1 MSCENDSKVKSLIMS
16 KTYWLLC
23 MCFML
28 IGLTFGSIGRA
39 HAQQIS
45 AEEYI
50 ERYKD
55 VAIAFMD
62 EHGCPASIILAVAMH
77 ESAHGN
83 SRIAR
88 YLNNHFGIKGK
99 NNSTEIRSAYKGYDS
114 VADSYRDFIDFLK
127 RRKATRQLF
136 DQYQANEYQ
145 QWARGIAR
153 AGYAQSSSWSARVIG
168 MIQKY
173 NLHEFDRVDASTA
186 PARRNSALVEQEEQ
200 ETYVVK
206 KGDTLSAIARKYD
219 TTVKAIQQQNGLS
232 GSRLQ
237 IGQQLFL

>member
-1 MSCENDSKVKSLIMS
+1 MRKI
-16 KTYWLLC
+16 YWLLC
-23 MCFML
+23 MCCML
-28 IGLTFGSIGRA
+28 VGLTLGSARRTY
-39 HAQQIS
+39 AQQIS
-45 AEEYI
+45 ASEYI

-55 VAIAFMD
+55 VAIAFME

-83 SRIAR
+83 SRVAR

-114 VADSYRDFIDFLK
+114 VEDSYQDFIDFLK
-127 RRKATRQLF
+127 RRKGTRQLF

-145 QWARGIAR
+145 QWARGIAK

-173 NLHEFDRVDASTA
+173 NLHEFDRVDASTRHSSQL
-186 PARRNSALVEQEEQ
+186 PEQGEQEI
-200 ETYVVK
+200 YVVK
-206 KGDTLSAIARKYD
+206 KGDTLSAIARKHG
-219 TTVKAIQQQNGLS
+219 TTVKAIQQQNALS